1 MTESFAGQVALV
13 TGGGSGIGAATALAF
28 GKAGASVVV
37 ADLRADQAALTAE
50 AIVAAGGRAL
60 SVAGDVSDAAQ
71 ARDMIKAGADHYGR
85 IDIAANI
92 AGVELESRVAGDHR
106 AAGIDPAVFDR
117 VIAVNLRG
125 VWLCMKYEIEQML
138 SQRGGA
144 IINCASAA
152 GLIGGAGLTAYTAS
166 KHGVLGLTK
175 AAGIDYARDG
185 IRINAVCPG
194 GVMTPMASNI
204 MANEQYL
211 KLAQQAHPIGR
222 MAEPGEI
229 AAAIVFLASAQA
241 SFIVG
246 AALAVDG
253 GWVAQ

>member
-1 MTESFAGQVALV
+1 
-13 TGGGSGIGAATALAF
+13 
-28 GKAGASVVV
+28 
-37 ADLRADQAALTAE
+37 
-50 AIVAAGGRAL
+50 
-60 SVAGDVSDAAQ
+60 
-71 ARDMIKAGADHYGR
+71 
-85 IDIAANI
+85 
-92 AGVELESRVAGDHR
+92 
-106 AAGIDPAVFDR
+106 VFDR

-194 GVMTPMASNI
+194 GVKTPMASNI

-211 KLAQQAHPIGR
+211 ELAQQAHPIGR